1 MKVIPSY
8 IEVRSVGGAE
18 WEMAISKDGDDDDTL
33 CPIAHSTGL
42 VGDRWSILIV
52 RELLMGQTRFQDLQ
66 AQTGATSQMLA
77 ARLKR
82 LETDGLLTRHAYS
95 QRPLRHEYRLTSKG
109 LNLMPVI
116 LALRAWGESWCK
128 PEGAEVAIR
137 MFHRACGAELDLAG
151 NCPTC
156 ARLVAWT
163 DMQAQPTGPY
173 RAERAKRAADF
184 RQAATNRKTE

>member
-1 MKVIPSY
+1 MKVILSY
-8 IEVRSVGGAE
+8 IEVRPFGGAE

-82 LETDGLLTRHAYS
+82 LEADGLLARHAYS
-95 QRPLRHEYRLTSKG
+95 QRPLRHEYRLTPKG
-109 LNLMPVI
+109 VNLMPVI
-116 LALRAWGESWCK
+116 LALRTWGETWCK
-128 PEGAEVAIR
+128 PTGAELAVR

-156 ARLVAWT
+156 ERLVAWT
-163 DMQAQPTGPY
+163 DMQAQPTAAY
-173 RAERAKRAADF
+173 RAERTKRAADF
-184 RQAATNRKTE
+184 RQTTTTQTE